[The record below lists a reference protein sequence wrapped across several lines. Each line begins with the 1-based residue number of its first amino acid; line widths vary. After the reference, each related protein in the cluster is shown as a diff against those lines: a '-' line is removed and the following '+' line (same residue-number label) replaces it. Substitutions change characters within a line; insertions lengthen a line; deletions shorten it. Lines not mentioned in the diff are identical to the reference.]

1 MKNKSTDNIIFTRS
15 LLPAGGIMAKEHI
28 LVVEDEEDILELLRY
43 NLTKEGFR
51 VTGVTSGEEALRSA
65 KTLLPDLVLLDL
77 MLPGVDGL
85 EICRL
90 LKQDNRTQHLPVVMV
105 TAKGEEADIV
115 AGLELG
121 ADDYVTKPFS
131 PRVLLA
137 RVRSVLRRRTRTVP
151 GDADP
156 VSIHGILIH
165 PGRHEVVVEG
175 QIVDL
180 TATEFRLLHLLAR
193 RPGWVFTRAQIVLGV
208 HGDDYPVSDR
218 SVDVQ
223 VVGLRKKLGSAGQ
236 FVETVR
242 GVGYRLKE

>member
-1 MKNKSTDNIIFTRS
+1 MFTKS
-15 LLPAGGIMAKEHI
+15 LLSVGGVMAKEHI

-85 EICRL
+85 EICRI

-115 AGLELG
+115 TGLELG
-121 ADDYVTKPFS
+121 ADDYITKPFS

-137 RVRSVLRRRTRTVP
+137 RVRSVLRRRTRNVP
-151 GDADP
+151 GEADP

-165 PGRHEVVVEG
+165 PGRHEVLVEG
-175 QIVDL
+175 KVADL

-193 RPGWVFTRAQIVLGV
+193 RPGWVFTRSQIVQGV
-208 HGDDYPVSDR
+208 HGNDYPVSDR

-236 FVETVR
+236 FVDTVR
-242 GVGYRLKE
+242 GVGYRLRE